1 MLKKILSYIILAI
14 GWACFFWASSY
25 YSDIYLWGRVKSEQ
39 DLVVLKKTEHKIIIP
54 YVYSFSD
61 DNKFIDY
68 VRENNT
74 TKVVKVLRKQLNK
87 EYDSNLKKKDKLYD
101 TFTILKT
108 GLRYDVNL
116 SQLWK
121 YNFVDLVE
129 QFSTAP
135 YYDTKNKTL
144 YVFSHSSW
152 KILNPW
158 ADYFNVEQWDR
169 LEFLDFDSQAL
180 DTYEVETRDI
190 LPEKEFYDSI
200 FTNIKDRIV
209 LVTCYP
215 LNSNQK
221 RLYITLKKVG

>member
-158 ADYFNVEQWDR
+158 ADYFNVKQWDR

-190 LPEKEFYDSI
+190 VPEKEFYDSI